1 MNMNETY
8 NLNEREEKA
17 LELKKCGLNYTELGR
32 KLGVGPTRARV
43 IYMSG
48 REKERHLVRVERA
61 KRQYKKEGDTFS
73 VFLEDTGSKN
83 HWIDKQDY
91 QCYLNINTQA
101 IRVLLRNKIT
111 TIGQIDSTTD
121 EDFLRLPMMGKKILA
136 KIRASVEEF
145 KA

>member
-1 MNMNETY
+1 MNINETY

-17 LELKKCGLNYTELGR
+17 LELKKCGLNYTELGQ
-32 KLGVGPTRARV
+32 KLGVSPTRARI

-48 REKERHLVRVERA
+48 REKERHLNRVERA
-61 KRQYKKEGDTFS
+61 KRLYKKEGDTFS

-101 IRVLLRNKIT
+101 IRVLMRNNII

-136 KIRASVEEF
+136 KIRAAVEEF